1 MYETTEEKK
10 RNVLLYGVPGIP
22 SLLLPHGSTFYDV
35 RRILWVRA
43 PRLPNFYFVLGGVI
57 VKDEFVQIEWSGRQL
72 VLHVQFCGEL
82 KGGSDTGSGGR
93 DDRSKR
99 IYRTSRRK
107 RPLSDTS
114 DEEVS
119 DGSEPDL
126 LSDIESTS
134 GSDSSWDLEREKK
147 RKKQMVQ
154 AARNKRRRKGGDR
167 TDKDIAI

>member
-22 SLLLPHGSTFYDV
+22 SLLLPHGSTFCDI
-35 RRILWVRA
+35 RKILWVRA
-43 PRLPNFYFVLGGVI
+43 PYLPNFYFVLGGVI
-57 VKDEFVQIEWSGRQL
+57 VKDEFVQIDWSREQL

-82 KGGSDTGSGGR
+82 KGDSDTGSGGR

-107 RPLSDTS
+107 RLLSETS

-119 DGSEPDL
+119 DDSEPDL
-126 LSDIESTS
+126 
-134 GSDSSWDLEREKK
+134 GSC
-147 RKKQMVQ
+147 
-154 AARNKRRRKGGDR
+154 A
-167 TDKDIAI
+167 